1 MIGLYGCAEVLGL
14 LHAAK
19 EEPEG
24 DGPRLVLSDWLEEHG
39 DYARAEFLRLQLLL
53 APGSSLDPE
62 QRASTRQRLQE
73 LLAHYG
79 GGWLG
84 PLWQHGGFWYRG
96 LLTVQLDR
104 LRVPVGL
111 ENMRPWIDSA
121 HFEVPGREAMRW
133 TLSLIPG
140 LNHVTLA
147 LRRPFPGEL
156 LLTLLG
162 EAPESP
168 CLRTLTF
175 RWAPGMGRRT
185 KARPFVNL
193 SEDFFARLVH
203 LPLSQHLTHLGSI
216 FAFTEGQATA
226 LRAADLEPVLAL
238 HPHWPHTLPP
248 AAFRR

>member
-1 MIGLYGCAEVLGL
+1 MIGLYGYPEVLAL
-14 LHAAK
+14 LDAAK
-19 EEPEG
+19 EKPED

-39 DYARAEFLRLQLLL
+39 DVIRAEFLRLQLLL

-62 QRASTRQRLQE
+62 RRASTRQRVQE

-84 PLWQHGGFWYRG
+84 PLWQHGGIWHRG

-111 ENMRPWIDSA
+111 EEMRPWIDSA
-121 HFEVPGREAMRW
+121 HFEIPGREALRW
-133 TLSLIPG
+133 ALTLTPG

-156 LLTLLG
+156 LLAFLH
-162 EAPESP
+162 EAAVSP

-185 KARPFVNL
+185 NVRPFINL
-193 SEDFFARLVH
+193 PTDFFARLIK
-203 LPLSQHLTHLGSI
+203 LPLCQHLTHLGSS
-216 FAFTEGQATA
+216 FAFTEGQADV

-238 HPHWPHTLPP
+238 HPHWPHALPP
-248 AAFRR
+248 DTFRR